1 MEKQTQSDA
10 YILKQILSF
19 IIISQQNIENGNR
32 FFLKK
37 IDFKHPTYIKEKI
50 IWFVFYTNIAALGI
64 KISRQLI
71 ELKLM
76 MSWKSLNQN

>member
-1 MEKQTQSDA
+1 LEKQTQSDS

-19 IIISQQNIENGNR
+19 IIISQQNIENRNR

-37 IDFKHPTYIKEKI
+37 IDFKHPTYIKEKN

-76 MSWKSLNQN
+76 MSLNQN